1 MNNVSERRVVHL
13 WSLGE
18 DVAVEPGAGV
28 DTVTLRARSGDEHLV
43 VDAFVRE
50 ALRRMEHG
58 PIRLVNVGRPDVP
71 VDDGRVGDDERV
83 VDDRRAVDGGRADGE
98 SAAYL
103 ALEPVLRQV
112 SHLVVCSLGVDDL
125 LGPLLS
131 VRTRIRNV
139 LFAPVAV
146 EEKQLVRL
154 TWGVRLSMETEG
166 LVMECEDSDYQVVV
180 HRPEAVWVV
189 GMLIRPCTTG
199 DAART
204 LPLPEGIARS
214 VIGYLVAA
222 GMAVPTEK
230 RRRRI

>member
-1 MNNVSERRVVHL
+1 LNNVSERRVVHL

-18 DVAVEPGAGV
+18 DVAVEPGAGA
-28 DTVTLRARSGDEHLV
+28 DTVTLRASGGDEHLV
-43 VDAFVRE
+43 ADAFVRE

-58 PIRLVNVGRPDVP
+58 PIRLVNVGGPDAP
-71 VDDGRVGDDERV
+71 VDDGRTDDGPA
-83 VDDRRAVDGGRADGE
+83 DDGRTDGE

-103 ALEPVLRQV
+103 ALVPVLRRV

-139 LFAPVAV
+139 LFAPAAV

-166 LVMECEDSDYQVVV
+166 LVMESEDSDYQVVV
-180 HRPEAVWVV
+180 HRPEVVWVV
-189 GMLIRPCTTG
+189 GLLIRPCTTG

-204 LPLPEGIARS
+204 LPLPEGVARS

-222 GMAVPTEK
+222 GMAVPTEE